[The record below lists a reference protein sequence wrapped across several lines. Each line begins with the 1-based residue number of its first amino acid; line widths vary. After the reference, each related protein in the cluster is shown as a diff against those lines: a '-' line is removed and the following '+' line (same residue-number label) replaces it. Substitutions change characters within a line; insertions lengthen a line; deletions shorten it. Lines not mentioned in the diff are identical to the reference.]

1 MCTEI
6 NERAEL
12 EGSAK
17 GPRGWMK
24 IDTANVSYDHPYHSP
39 FEHSLNIDFTNE
51 GAGGRERVAVELSAE
66 AARALVAAIERALKQ
81 GAAQHV

>member
-24 IDTANVSYDHPYHSP
+24 IDTANVSYDHPYRSHSSIP
-39 FEHSLNIDFTNE
+39 
-51 GAGGRERVAVELSAE
+51 
-66 AARALVAAIERALKQ
+66 
-81 GAAQHV
+81 

>member
-17 GPRGWMK
+17 GPRGWMR
-24 IDTANVSYDHPYHSP
+24 IDTANVSYDHPYHSA

-51 GAGGRERVAVELSAE
+51 GAGARERVAVELSAK
-66 AARALVAAIERALKQ
+66 APGITMTL
-81 GAAQHV
+81 